1 MTLRRTPSAGRAR
14 LLSGF
19 LSFVVAVLLTA
30 PAAHAKQP
38 PSPNDFAVIFGTVW
52 GPDDNPVY
60 GVTVRIRRASD
71 KHARWEVHSNH
82 LGEFEQLVPAGKQT
96 YVLWADTKGLKTR
109 DGKPLQAQP
118 VTVEVDGN
126 ERVDTGVHL
135 K

>member
-1 MTLRRTPSAGRAR
+1 M
-14 LLSGF
+14 
-19 LSFVVAVLLTA
+19 
-30 PAAHAKQP
+30 
-38 PSPNDFAVIFGTVW
+38 IFGTVW
-52 GPDDNPVY
+52 GPDDRPVY
-60 GVTVRIRRASD
+60 GVTVKIRRTSD

-109 DGKPLQAQP
+109 DGKRLQAQP
-118 VTVEVDGN
+118 VTVEVEGN